1 MNIESMIAFKRL
13 KKWFLRKTPSS
24 GVRRVQPI
32 FSALASDIGIGR
44 EENQDRVALVRSF
57 DFNGDPYT
65 LALISDGM
73 GGMKDGGVCAATTM
87 AAFLASFF
95 VRSKRQGRIGEW
107 LSNAALDA
115 NRVVFDMYSGRGGAT
130 LSVLLLRNDGNGGI
144 LNIGDTRVYGCD
156 GASLMQ
162 LTIDDTIAGQLGDK
176 VGSLKGRN
184 ELLQFVGMGKDLD
197 PHYLSFM
204 SSGLKS
210 FVLTTDGVHYLD
222 KGLMRDVVVNAED
235 VGVSVRRLVE
245 VAKWCGGRD
254 NCSSI
259 IVSIE
264 SAWDPISLDDLDGG
278 LCEIWDSFGDLQ
290 LYQVE
295 GSSEEYLNVKKHAFG
310 RVFELAELSSLPEK
324 KISKDKKIGTS
335 RARKG
340 VGNSRRSEAPKGGGS
355 EEVIKDDS
363 AKTKENNIPQLK
375 MSFPSKE

>member
-1 MNIESMIAFKRL
+1 MNIESMVTFKRL

-32 FSALASDIGIGR
+32 FSALASDIGVGR

-95 VRSKRQGRIGEW
+95 VRSKSRGRIGEW

-115 NRVVFDMYSGRGGAT
+115 NKVVFDMYSGRGGAT
-130 LSVLLLRNDGNGGI
+130 LSVLLLRGDGNGGI
-144 LNIGDTRVYGCD
+144 LNVGDTRVYGCD
-156 GASLMQ
+156 GANLMQ
-162 LTIDDTIAGQLGDK
+162 LTIDDTIAGQLGDRSS
-176 VGSLKGRN
+176 SLKGRN
-184 ELLQFVGMGKDLD
+184 ELLQFVGMGEDLD

-210 FVLTTDGVHYLD
+210 FLLTTDGVHYLNQD
-222 KGLMRDVVVNAED
+222 LMRDVVINAED

-245 VAKWCGGRD
+245 VSKWCGGRD
-254 NCSSI
+254 NCSSV

-264 SAWDPISLDDLDGG
+264 STLDFLSLEDLDVG
-278 LCEIWDSFGDLQ
+278 LFEVWDSFGDLQ
-290 LYQVE
+290 IYQE
-295 GSSEEYLNVKKHAFG
+295 GVASEDSSNVKRHAFG
-310 RVFELAELSSLPEK
+310 RVFELAELSQVAEK
-324 KISKDKKIGTS
+324 KTSKDKKAATP
-335 RARKG
+335 RVRKG
-340 VGNSRRSEAPKGGGS
+340 YGGS
-355 EEVIKDDS
+355 KKTEPTKKGVSEEATKDGS
-363 AKTKENNIPQLK
+363 TKSKENNIPQLK